1 MILKFIIDYSTTPMV
16 RRDTLRYGVDEINV
30 ERLSTI
36 QGAWQCRITY
46 FIEPRWGDL
55 GHRVQIR
62 EMGSPQPYQVMAEK
76 MLCCNV

>member
-1 MILKFIIDYSTTPMV
+1 MILIKFIIDNSTAPMV

-36 QGAWQCRITY
+36 QGAWQCRITC

-55 GHRVQIR
+55 GHLVQIR
-62 EMGSPQPYQVMAEK
+62 ETCRPQPYPSMA
-76 MLCCNV
+76 